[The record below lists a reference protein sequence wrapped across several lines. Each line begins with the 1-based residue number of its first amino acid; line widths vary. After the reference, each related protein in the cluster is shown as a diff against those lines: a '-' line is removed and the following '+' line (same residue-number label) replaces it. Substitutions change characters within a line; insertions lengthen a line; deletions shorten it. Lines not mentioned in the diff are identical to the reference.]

1 MNTALN
7 INPLLVLPTQFDDV
21 FGISITENK
30 GIDMQSIAQVE
41 RASDREFRIELNLHL
56 SKEDQ
61 CARKAA
67 MIEQRAKDLM
77 QKNEWCDPWSFTNFT
92 EAIENA
98 PEHERKMM
106 FSTVAEAVSQ
116 RLDNNHANH
125 LALVALR
132 QMVERYWLDIAT
144 KEALKDFA

>member
-1 MNTALN
+1 MSTALN
-7 INPLLVLPTQFDDV
+7 ISPMLVLPAQFDDV
-21 FGISITENK
+21 FGISITANK
-30 GIDMQSIAQVE
+30 EINMQSIAQVE
-41 RASDREFRIELNLHL
+41 RASDREFRIGLEKYLNRGD
-56 SKEDQ
+56 E

-67 MIEQRAKDLM
+67 MIEQRAKDMM

-98 PEHERKMM
+98 PEHERKLM

-116 RLDNNHANH
+116 RLDNNHTNH

-132 QMVERYWLDIAT
+132 QMVERYWLDVAT
-144 KEALKDFA
+144 KEALKELA